1 MLRALW
7 RADQPTSDIVRETG
21 LRRGE
26 VLRVLGELH
35 ERGLVSA
42 AEDYTMG
49 KRREVWSA
57 RVDEPGLRRL
67 TVRRVLRSLLED
79 WPETKDVIIEL
90 LGEAGR
96 RGP

>member
-1 MLRALW
+1 
-7 RADQPTSDIVRETG
+7 
-21 LRRGE
+21 
-26 VLRVLGELH
+26 
-35 ERGLVSA
+35 
-42 AEDYTMG
+42 MG